1 MRNASCPRPEY
12 PRPDF
17 RRDSFENLN
26 GPWEFAFDDQD
37 AGIREG
43 WWDQRIFDQ
52 TIIVPYAYQ
61 SKLSGIHEKA
71 FHNVVWYK
79 RRLRIVRD
87 DPAQRVLLHI
97 GAADW
102 EARLW
107 VNGRYQGEH
116 RGGHTPFTFDI
127 TDALREDGEN
137 IFALRVRDDALDL
150 ELPRGKQ
157 YWKAESHGIF
167 YTGTTGVWQT
177 VWLEKVDENR
187 LEKIWITPD
196 VDRKCFSLR
205 MEFAGSGE
213 KQARVRLSLK
223 GKCLADDTVTVF
235 QNRCQRDLW
244 LDQRIMLN
252 WNFQESMVWTPRHP
266 VLFDL
271 IIDVLTD
278 GRITDQ
284 VTSYCAMR
292 KVSVVN
298 GQFMLNNRPFYQKM
312 LLDQGY
318 WPDSLM
324 TASTDGD
331 FIRDIEACKAMGFN
345 GVRKHQKAE
354 DPRYL
359 YHADRL
365 GFLVWGE
372 CASAYVYSRQS
383 ALRLTE
389 EWTQIVQRD
398 YNHPCIVCWVP
409 LNESW
414 GVDGIMNNPEEQSFS
429 QSLYYLTKA
438 LDQTRPVV
446 SNDGWNHTKSDLFT
460 IHDYTEDADK
470 IRDRYSSIEH
480 VLPSMPGHRTLYSQG
495 HAYGGEPLIVSEFGG
510 IAFRQG
516 KEKGWGY
523 SEAVSEEDFLR
534 RYGGAVGALLA
545 SPLVQGF
552 VYTQLCDVEQEI
564 NGLMTYDRRFKAPP
578 EKIRAL
584 TCPDEKEEEE
594 EEEEE

>member
-1 MRNASCPRPEY
+1 MSNASCPRPEY

-17 RRDSFENLN
+17 QRETFENLN
-26 GPWEFAFDDQD
+26 GLWEFAFDDLD
-37 AGIREG
+37 AGLREG
-43 WWDQRIFDQ
+43 WWDQRPFDRR
-52 TIIVPYAYQ
+52 IMVPYAYQ
-61 SKLSGIHEKA
+61 SVLSGIHDKG

-79 RRLRIVRD
+79 RRLRISADGPTR
-87 DPAQRVLLHI
+87 RVLLHF
-97 GAADW
+97 GAVDY
-102 EARLW
+102 EAVLW
-107 VNGRYQGEH
+107 VNGRRMGEH
-116 RGGHTPFTFDI
+116 RGGNTPFTFDI
-127 TDALREDGEN
+127 TDAIREDEEN
-137 IFALRVRDDALDL
+137 ILALRVRDDAFDL

-157 YWKAESHGIF
+157 YWKAESSGIF
-167 YTGTTGVWQT
+167 YTGTTGIWQT

-187 LEKIWITPD
+187 LEKIWVTPD
-196 VDRKCFSLR
+196 VDRKCFSIRL
-205 MEFAGSGE
+205 EFAGGGE

-223 GKCLADDTVTVF
+223 GICLADDLVTVF
-235 QNRCQRDLW
+235 QNRCQRDVW
-244 LDQRIMLN
+244 LDQRRTLD
-252 WNFQESMVWTPRHP
+252 WNLQESMVWTPENP

-271 IIDVLTD
+271 NVDVMTD
-278 GRITDQ
+278 GRITDR
-284 VTSYCAMR
+284 VTSYCALR

-298 GQFMLNNRPFYQKM
+298 GQFMLNNRPYYQKM

-324 TASTDGD
+324 TAPDDAD

-372 CASAYVYSRQS
+372 CASAYVYSRRS
-383 ALRLTE
+383 ALRLMD

-429 QSLYYLTKA
+429 KSLYYLTKA

-460 IHDYTEDADK
+460 VHDYAYDPAELK
-470 IRDRYSSIEH
+470 ERYGSLDRVLSSQ
-480 VLPSMPGHRTLYSQG
+480 PGHRTLYAQG
-495 HAYGGEPLIVSEFGG
+495 CAYGGEPLIVSEFGG
-510 IAFRQG
+510 IAFRMG
-516 KEKGWGY
+516 KGKGWGY
-523 SEAVSEEDFLR
+523 SEAASEEDFLR
-534 RYGGAVGALLA
+534 RYGDVVGALLS

-552 VYTQLCDVEQEI
+552 VYTQICDVEQEI
-564 NGLMTYDRRFKAPP
+564 NGLMTYDRRFKVPP
-578 EKIRAL
+578 EKIRAIN
-584 TCPDEKEEEE
+584 CPHAPGEEEKEE
-594 EEEEE
+594 